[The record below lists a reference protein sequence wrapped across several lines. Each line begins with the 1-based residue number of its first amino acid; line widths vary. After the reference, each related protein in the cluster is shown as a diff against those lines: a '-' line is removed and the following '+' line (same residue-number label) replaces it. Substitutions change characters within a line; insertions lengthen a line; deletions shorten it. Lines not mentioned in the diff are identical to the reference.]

1 MLARISATI
10 ALLVSTLGVVA
21 CGGDDSGGGVSK
33 EDFAKRANKVC
44 NDVERELNSLSS
56 GNAQNAEDVAKL
68 IDNVIAKSR
77 EAVDRLKGLEVPEG
91 DAGQKAED
99 FVNTLEDELDEGAIP
114 ALEDLKDAVK
124 KGDQEAAAKAAQ
136 EIQKLSDTKSNEL
149 AREAGAT
156 DCASG

>member
-10 ALLVSTLGVVA
+10 ALLLSTLGVVA

-33 EDFAKRANKVC
+33 EDFAKRANEVC

-77 EAVDRLKGLEVPEG
+77 EAVDRLK
-91 DAGQKAED
+91 
-99 FVNTLEDELDEGAIP
+99 